1 MTDGTPMSAAVVRPE
16 RAPMDVVHET
26 LFGPFI
32 EFAFMRRALVAGIA
46 LALGCAPVGVFLIL
60 RRMSLVGDALSHAV
74 LPGVAVGF
82 LVAGLSLTA
91 MAAGGF
97 VAGLLTALAAGA
109 LSRLTPLREDAT
121 FAAFYLIALASGVL
135 IVSLRGSNVDLMH
148 VLFGSVLGVD
158 DAALLLVVAVASLSM
173 IVLAMLYRPL
183 VVECFDP
190 EFLRTVGGP
199 SALVHGAFL
208 VLVVANLVAAFQ
220 ALGTLMAVGLM
231 MLPAIAARFWARAV
245 WSLIVVAALVAIAS
259 AYAGLVVSYALD
271 LPSGPAIVLAAGLAC
286 LVSVVIGPRGGLVGQ
301 RVARPHLEA

>member
-1 MTDGTPMSAAVVRPE
+1 MHDTF
-16 RAPMDVVHET
+16 
-26 LFGPFI
+26 FGPFI
-32 EFAFMRRALVAGIA
+32 EFAFMRRALVAAIA

-60 RRMSLVGDALSHAV
+60 RRLSLVGDALSHAV
-74 LPGVAVGF
+74 LPGVAIGF

-97 VAGLLTALAAGA
+97 ITGLLTALAAGA

-135 IVSLRGSNVDLMH
+135 IVSLRGSNVDLIH

-173 IVLAMLYRPL
+173 MALALLYRPL

-190 EFLRTVGGP
+190 EFLRAVGGP
-199 SALVHGAFL
+199 SALVHGVFL

-231 MLPAIAARFWARAV
+231 MLPAAAARFWARAV
-245 WSLIVVAALVAIAS
+245 WSLIVMAALVGVLS
-259 AYAGLVVSYALD
+259 AYAGLVVSYAFD
-271 LPSGPAIVLAAGLAC
+271 LPSGPAIVLSAGVLYLA
-286 LVSVVIGPRGGLVGQ
+286 SVFLGPRGGLVGQ
-301 RVARPHLEA
+301 MISRRHLEA